1 VNRRGFLAVAS
12 CAMAAPAFALA
23 QKTPRV
29 ITVGGALTEIVYR
42 LDGQRW
48 LVATDTTSTFPD
60 AALALPKV
68 GYQRSLSAEGLLA
81 LSPTLVLAG
90 ADAGPPATLQQLA
103 SAGVAIR
110 RTRGDHTFDS
120 LVASVGQVADSLSLA
135 REGSTL
141 TAKLGAEWNEVRSAI
156 RDAGPRPRVMF
167 VLSHAASNV
176 QVAGGGTAAQA
187 MIAYPGGVNALSGF
201 DGYRPLSPEAA
212 IAAAPDVILCTREGV
227 TALGGVDALLSR
239 PGIAL
244 TPAARA
250 RRVLAPD
257 ALLLL
262 GFGPRLPQAVHDL
275 AQGFG
280 TLKAA

>member
-1 VNRRGFLAVAS
+1 
-12 CAMAAPAFALA
+12 MAAPGFALA

-42 LDGQRW
+42 LDGQRL
-48 LVATDTTSTFPD
+48 LVATDTTSTFPE

-81 LSPTLVLAG
+81 LSPTLLLAG
-90 ADAGPPATLQQLA
+90 ADAGPPATLQQLS
-103 SAGVAIR
+103 SAGVAIV
-110 RTRGDHTFDS
+110 RTKGDHTFDS
-120 LVASVGQVADSLSLA
+120 LVANVGQVAASLSLSRQGKA
-135 REGSTL
+135 LADQLRS
-141 TAKLGAEWNEVRSAI
+141 EWSATRGAI
-156 RDAGPRPRVMF
+156 RDEGARPRVMF
-167 VLSHAASNV
+167 VLSHAANNV
-176 QVAGGGTAAQA
+176 QVAGSGTAAEA
-187 MIAYPGGVNALSGF
+187 MIAYAGGVNALSGF

-262 GFGPRLPQAVHDL
+262 GFGPRLPQAVHGL

>member
-12 CAMAAPAFALA
+12 CAMAAPGLALA

-42 LDGQRW
+42 LDGQRL
-48 LVATDTTSTFPD
+48 LVATDTTSTFPE

-81 LSPTLVLAG
+81 LSPTLLLAG
-90 ADAGPPATLQQLA
+90 ADAGPPATLQQLS
-103 SAGVAIR
+103 SAGVAIV
-110 RTRGDHTFDS
+110 RTKGDHTFDS
-120 LVASVGQVADSLSLA
+120 LVANVGQVAASLSLSRQGKA
-135 REGSTL
+135 LADQLRS
-141 TAKLGAEWNEVRSAI
+141 EWNATRGAI
-156 RDAGPRPRVMF
+156 REEGARPRVMF
-167 VLSHAASNV
+167 VLSHAANNV
-176 QVAGGGTAAQA
+176 QVAGGGTAAEA
-187 MIAYPGGVNALSGF
+187 MIAYAGGVNALSGF

-212 IAAAPDVILCTREGV
+212 IAAAPDFILCTREGV
-227 TALGGVDALLSR
+227 SALGGVDALLSR